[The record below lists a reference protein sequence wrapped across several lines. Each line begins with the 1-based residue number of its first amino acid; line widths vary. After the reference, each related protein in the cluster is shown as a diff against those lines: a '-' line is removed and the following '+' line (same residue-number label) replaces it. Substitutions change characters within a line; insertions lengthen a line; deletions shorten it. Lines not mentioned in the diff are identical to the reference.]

1 VVLQAV
7 INAEAVRIAK
17 TLLKQE
23 DKRIIVRAFL
33 KGNYSKN
40 NFIQQ
45 SKTRRTND
53 KESAFQNLNS
63 QSMLTVELIG

>member
-1 VVLQAV
+1 MVLQAV

>member
-1 VVLQAV
+1 MVLQAV

-17 TLLKQE
+17 TLLKKE

-45 SKTRRTND
+45 SKTRRIND